1 MSDHAHHFDATRSND
16 ALRALVPALPGRP
29 GGRPTIVR
37 SVLLVAVVLL
47 ASSVHAQDGGTLA
60 ARGREVF
67 RDQGCY
73 GCHTVGATGTPIAT
87 DLSRIG
93 ARRDQA
99 YLAGWLR
106 DPSLQRPTAH
116 MPKIQLSEAE
126 VQALAAYLG
135 SLR

>member
-1 MSDHAHHFDATRSND
+1 MIFRTILSISLVVLASCAQAQDS
-16 ALRALVPALPGRP
+16 RALVG
-29 GGRPTIVR
+29 
-37 SVLLVAVVLL
+37 
-47 ASSVHAQDGGTLA
+47 
-60 ARGREVF
+60 RGRMVF

-73 GCHTVGATGTPIAT
+73 GCHTAEGMGTPIGP

-93 ARRDQA
+93 AKHNET

-106 DPSLQRPTAH
+106 DPSAQRPTAH
-116 MPKIQLSEAE
+116 MPKLQLTETE